1 MKNVALILLGGA
13 ALAGCGNSNVSK
25 SDVDVALS
33 YMADR
38 TTICEE
44 KLKAVEIASAKVEG
58 QSCQQNLCDVK
69 MTVSVRFTPAVSRI
83 QGSSGCG
90 FDIGHYWSHPGFTG
104 WLTKGSGNRLSADLL
119 EQGVY
124 KPGNTLNL
132 NVELK
137 FKKYDTGWQL
147 QKMNY

>member
-1 MKNVALILLGGA
+1 MALVLLVGA
-13 ALAGCGNSNVSK
+13 ALTGCGNSTVSK
-25 SDVDVALS
+25 SDIDAALS

-38 TTICEE
+38 TTICSE
-44 KLKAVEIASAKVEG
+44 KLKAVEISSTKVEG

-69 MTVSVRFTPAVSRI
+69 AIATIRFTPAVSRI
-83 QGSSGCG
+83 SGVSGCG
-90 FDIGHYWSHPGFTG
+90 FDIGQFWTYPGFTG
-104 WLTKGSGNRLSADLL
+104 WLTKGAGNGLSADLL

-137 FKKYDTGWQL
+137 FKKYATGWQL
-147 QKMNY
+147 EKMNY